1 MARILSPRTALTD
14 ADVPAFVR
22 PSYRGIDMSEYFDVV
37 ETDNPVVNL
46 WNSGKWRR
54 LVMARGCYWHKCAFC
69 DVRLPYIG
77 CFRLPA
83 AAEIVDAMQALG
95 TSFHF
100 VDEAMPP
107 ALVRGVCEEILRRG
121 YRCEWWG
128 NIRFDAAFTP
138 ELARLMARA
147 GCIAVTGGL
156 ECANDRLLAL
166 MNKGITRAS
175 AKRVLRAFRT
185 ARIAV
190 HAYLM
195 YAFPTETAAEA
206 MDALDYVR
214 DLFREGLVQSA
225 FWHRFALT
233 VHSPVAKN
241 PAAFGI
247 RVLPSPPPPSRPR
260 GAGVFAV
267 NELAYEECGA
277 PDWDR
282 LGRVLRTAVY
292 NYARGAGL
300 DRSAAYWRRKV
311 T

>member
-1 MARILSPRTALTD
+1 
-14 ADVPAFVR
+14 
-22 PSYRGIDMSEYFDVV
+22 
-37 ETDNPVVNL
+37 
-46 WNSGKWRR
+46 
-54 LVMARGCYWHKCAFC
+54 
-69 DVRLPYIG
+69 
-77 CFRLPA
+77 
-83 AAEIVDAMQALG
+83 
-95 TSFHF
+95 
-100 VDEAMPP
+100 
-107 ALVRGVCEEILRRG
+107 
-121 YRCEWWG
+121 
-128 NIRFDAAFTP
+128 
-138 ELARLMARA
+138 
-147 GCIAVTGGL
+147 
-156 ECANDRLLAL
+156 
-166 MNKGITRAS
+166 
-175 AKRVLRAFRT
+175 
-185 ARIAV
+185 
-190 HAYLM
+190 
-195 YAFPTETAAEA
+195 